1 MLVKNEERV
10 EHLLNDVVEYARGRL
25 PEPTFTVIEPF
36 LRGYYEL
43 VDVEDIQSRDP
54 ADLYGAAHGA
64 LADRAEVRDGPR
76 SAARLQPESGAARLA
91 FGSHRRRDS
100 Q

>member
-36 LRGYYEL
+36 LRGYDEL

-54 ADLYGAAHGA
+54 ADLYGAAMAHWQTAQKFVTG
-64 LADRAEVRDGPR
+64 REVLRVYNPNPR
-76 SAARLQPESGAARLA
+76 AARLA